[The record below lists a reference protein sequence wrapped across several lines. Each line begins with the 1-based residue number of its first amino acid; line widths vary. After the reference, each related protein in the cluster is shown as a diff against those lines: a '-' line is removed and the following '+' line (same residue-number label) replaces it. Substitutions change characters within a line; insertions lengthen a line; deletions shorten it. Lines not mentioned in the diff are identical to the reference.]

1 MSKRPNI
8 KDIVRQEYLKC
19 AKDPTYFMKKYCVV
33 QHPMRGKVPFQLYDF
48 QDKALKLFVEDKHLI
63 ILKSRQLGISTL
75 SAGYSLWL
83 MTFHTDKNILVIA
96 TKQETAKNLVTKV
109 RVMHKE
115 LPSWLKSNCVE
126 DNKLSLKYENGSQVK
141 AVSSSTDSARSEA
154 LSLLVIDEAA
164 FIEKVDD
171 IWTSAQQTLATGGKA
186 IVLST
191 PNGLGNLFHKLWLD
205 AENGSE
211 LWNFVRLPWDLH
223 PERDEEWR
231 ERQDELLGPKMASQ
245 ECDCDFVSSGD
256 TVIDGKLLEWYQDT
270 FVKEPME
277 KRGFDGNIWIWEQ
290 ADYNKTYIVS
300 ADTARGD
307 GGDYSA
313 IQVIDIDSMNQVAE
327 YKGHL
332 PTKEFGN
339 LCVQM
344 ATEYNDALL
353 IMENASIGWAAIQQ
367 VIDRDY
373 KNLFYSSTDLKYVD
387 TEHQIRN
394 RYRNLDKNMVAGFS
408 TTMRTR
414 PLIIAKLDEYFREK
428 AVTVR
433 SKRLI
438 DELFVF
444 IYKNNKAQAMDGYND
459 DLVMSFSIGLWV
471 RDTALRLRSEQ
482 DTLVKKSLQSFDYA
496 QPIYN
501 PNTIPNNPYELKV
514 NGQTEDLKW
523 LLDK

>member
-1 MSKRPNI
+1 MAKRPNI

-19 AKDPTYFMKKYCVV
+19 AKDPSYFMKKYCVV
-33 QHPMRGKVPFQLYDF
+33 QHPMRGKVPFHLYEF
-48 QDKALKLFVEDKHLI
+48 QDKTLKMFVEDKHLI
-63 ILKSRQLGISTL
+63 ILKSRQLGLSTL

-115 LPSWLKSNCVE
+115 LPSWLKSKCVE
-126 DNKLSLKYENGSQVK
+126 DNKLSLKYENGSQIK
-141 AVSSSTDSARSEA
+141 AVSSNTDSARSEA
-154 LSLLVIDEAA
+154 LSLLLIDEAA
-164 FIEKVDD
+164 FIDKVDE

-186 IVLST
+186 IILST
-191 PNGLGNLFHKLWLD
+191 PNGIGNLFHKLWTE

-211 LWNFVRLPWDLH
+211 LWNFARLPWNLH
-223 PERDEEWR
+223 PERDEDWR
-231 ERQDELLGPKMASQ
+231 VRQDELLGPKMAAQ

-256 TVIDGKLLEWYQDT
+256 TVIDGKLLEWYQET
-270 FVKEPME
+270 FVKEPVE

-290 ADYNKTYIVS
+290 ADYNKSYIVS

-307 GGDYSA
+307 GQDYSA

-327 YKGHL
+327 YKGHI

-387 TEHQIRN
+387 TENQIRN
-394 RYRNLDKNMVAGFS
+394 RYRSQDKNMVAGFS

-414 PLIIAKLDEYFREK
+414 PLIIAKLEEYFREK
-428 AVTVR
+428 SVTVR

-459 DLVMSFSIGLWV
+459 DLTLALSIGLWV
-471 RDTALRLRSEQ
+471 RDTALRLRGEQ
-482 DTLVKKSLQSFDYA
+482 DMLVKKSLQNFDFA

-501 PNTIPNNPYELKV
+501 PNPVPNNPYEMKV
-514 NGQTEDLKW
+514 NGQSQDLTW